1 MQIKPADF
9 DFSLP
14 GLDQNDFVGE
24 MRVSATYD
32 ATTKVVLVHLIGVI
46 CELAVVLNGVLTVVD
61 LGTASEVDQV
71 PPSYEDTR
79 RWSRELDRCTAKA
92 FLGHYMLLLLTVGD
106 WNQEDL
112 DGLRLQTQM
121 GMIASL
127 RSITDNLFE
136 LQNMGLSQFL
146 PNTL

>member
-1 MQIKPADF
+1 M
-9 DFSLP
+9 FSLVP
-14 GLDQNDFVGE
+14 SQ
-24 MRVSATYD
+24 
-32 ATTKVVLVHLIGVI
+32 VI
-46 CELAVVLNGVLTVVD
+46 CTR
-61 LGTASEVDQV
+61 
-71 PPSYEDTR
+71 PPFNNTYS
-79 RWSRELDRCTAKA
+79 TAKA

-106 WNQEDL
+106 WNQDDL